1 MWCRDAVLPWLCFLY
16 CNYNGAH
23 HHSPHRSQVAIVNIV
38 VLVMTVTITIISIA
52 VATSINI
59 MILITK
65 PVIGYVL
72 RLQYRVAGLIT
83 HEASFY
89 GDGIVKFSED
99 FKKLF
104 IYVFDYG
111 F

>member
-1 MWCRDAVLPWLCFLY
+1 MPWLCFLY

-23 HHSPHRSQVAIVNIV
+23 HHSPHRSQVAIVIIL

-65 PVIGYVL
+65 PVIGDVL
-72 RLQYRVAGLIT
+72 HLQYRVAGLIT
-83 HEASFY
+83 NE
-89 GDGIVKFSED
+89 E
-99 FKKLF
+99 
-104 IYVFDYG
+104 
-111 F
+111 